1 MKNIIQRIIIF
12 ILVIILV
19 LPLSTSLAYADGY
32 NGTGGGAGGASGS
45 ASGGASEN
53 KCGYRMYVV
62 DKNGNIV
69 SEVID
74 LVVNNTISCDF
85 NIYTTRIGNG
95 IASSSLRKMPA
106 GMPKPYYYSGSS
118 FKGNG
123 TALREWAVTKNASGE
138 QNILELIGDELGE
151 NVYKLF
157 DLSITKDTY
166 YCVLE
171 PITWHDIFS
180 NKPNSVN
187 MGRSAYGTFYNWMQL
202 YDTLGLTKTFTSSI
216 DNDVLGNCMV
226 LQRTELGLTAP
237 ASSSEN
243 FSLSSINGIG
253 YGIHIYSNDD
263 IAQNPDNQTTC
274 DESKLTP
281 HKAPDESEGNYI
293 IVKNYVT
300 SEDGTYTDDGCFS
313 KTEVSNKI
321 KIENESETTGYK
333 VKSWKVTDSTSQQ
346 VTSVNNG
353 TLVWE
358 GNVPGSV
365 KKSGSS
371 TSIVNVEELG
381 GKTVYLL
388 LEKKK
393 ETPPQTENGDFEIS
407 QASLTKR
414 VRFSESS
421 TTNVFNNHS
430 FKWTSEAFSLSSC
443 NGHSYTDNCGN
454 MTNHN
459 DTTNIDGTIN
469 HSADTTYCGG
479 HTDYCSNFKF
489 LDDSITVS
497 IKNESVS
504 EASKILV
511 QTSGWEN
518 VVQNTSASSL
528 SKYWNT
534 FNRTLTSASTLGR
547 SGWDYVCVLWRG
559 EDDLTVAQWKNDE
572 STNNLMSEIGFSVAN
587 IPQGTRKTSDFL
599 STFAAKFTDD
609 SGSNRDLSTKYG
621 ASTASPHSN
630 QICTQTRDYAFKAD
644 SALSLSNIKVN
655 VRVYSGQSTRDN
667 SNGALKK
674 NQAEV
679 GSIKFYPYIKMKYD
693 TYNIPYA
700 NNYSQTAYVLGN
712 YARTLNLRNGVT
724 VRFESEDDNSLE
736 VQSNQWSTHNGLM
749 KNINDLFG
757 TTDNAYK
764 VIPGGAVLS
773 IQNKYDDD
781 AKSKDVKV
789 ITYQCLLEGDGKT
802 QVDYTGLVNGDFTEA
817 TADSNHTATVNSVVE
832 ALKNLKL
839 ELYGNKDAKKEPFS
853 GENISEKKKFNGKSV
868 SSDSK
873 YNWNDFNDLYLNVE
887 EGNTSKEK
895 YVFSADAEGN
905 IRMNGTTILT
915 KGQGVES
922 ISDRTA
928 KVINDKTD
936 VVNQLVKALERNAG
950 DDDSTLWSMTDSKW
964 YNEAFDGVTVYVQ
977 TTVIH
982 TGLWD
987 PMERTTV
994 FDTKLTP
1001 NQSSK
1006 ENIGTSFYVFQMR
1019 TASSSDTYSGEA
1031 NRLGSFMG
1039 VNVFSNV
1046 DLTELYKTDK
1056 WYSSN
1061 VTTQDLK

>member
-1 MKNIIQRIIIF
+1 MKKTIQRIIIF
-12 ILVIILV
+12 ILVVILV

-53 KCGYRMYVV
+53 KTGYRLYVV

-69 SEVID
+69 SDVVD
-74 LVVNNTISCDF
+74 LVTNNTISC
-85 NIYTTRIGNG
+85 NNNMYTTRIGNG
-95 IASSSLRKMPA
+95 TVSRLTLIPS

-123 TALREWAVTKNASGE
+123 TALRTWATDNNTSGH
-138 QNILELIGDELGE
+138 QNIITLIENELGL
-151 NVYKLF
+151 NVANYF
-157 DLSITKDTY
+157 DKSITTDTY
-166 YCVLE
+166 YCILE

-216 DNDVLGNCMV
+216 DNDVLGNCMI
-226 LQRTELGLTAP
+226 LQRNELGLTAP
-237 ASSSEN
+237 ASSSDN
-243 FSLSSINGIG
+243 FSLNNINGVG

-263 IAQNPDNQTTC
+263 LAQNPDDQTTC
-274 DESKLTP
+274 DETQTNP

-300 SEDGTYTDDGCFS
+300 NEDGTYTDDGCFS

-353 TLVWE
+353 ALVWE
-358 GNVPGSV
+358 DNVPGSV

-430 FKWTSEAFSLSSC
+430 FKWTSGAFSLSSC
-443 NGHSYTDNCGN
+443 SGHSYTDNCGN
-454 MTNHN
+454 MTNHSN
-459 DTTNIDGTIN
+459 G
-469 HSADTTYCGG
+469 STYCGG

-497 IKNESVS
+497 VKNESVS
-504 EASKILV
+504 EASNIMV
-511 QTSGWEN
+511 QINGWEN

-528 SKYWNT
+528 AKYWHT

-547 SGWDYVCVLWRG
+547 NNWDYVCVLWRG
-559 EDDLTVAQWKNDE
+559 EDDLTVAQWKNDT

-587 IPQGTRKTSDFL
+587 APQGIRKTSDFL

-630 QICTQTRDYAFKAD
+630 QICTQTRDYTFKAD

-655 VRVYSGQSTRDN
+655 VKVYSGQSNRDS
-667 SNGALKK
+667 SNEELKR

-679 GSIKFYPYIKMKYD
+679 GSITFYPYIKMKYD

-700 NNYSQTAYVLGN
+700 SNYSQTAYVLGN

-724 VRFESEDDNSLE
+724 VRFDSEDDNSLE
-736 VQSNQWSTHNGLM
+736 VVSNQWSTHNTVM
-749 KNINDLFG
+749 SNINKLFD
-757 TTDNAYK
+757 TTDAAYK
-764 VIPGGAVLS
+764 VIPGGAVLG
-773 IQNKYDDD
+773 IQNRDD

-789 ITYQCLLEGDGKT
+789 ITYQCILEGDGKT
-802 QVDYTGLVNGDFTEA
+802 QVDQTGSVNGDFTEA
-817 TADSNHTATVNSVVE
+817 TADSNHTATVSEVVE
-832 ALKNLKL
+832 SLKNLRL
-839 ELYGNKDAKKEPFS
+839 ELFGNKDAKKEPFS
-853 GENISEKKKFNGKSV
+853 GENITKSKTFNNKSI

-873 YNWNDFNDLYLNVE
+873 YNWDDFNDLYINVE
-887 EGNTSKEK
+887 EGNTSTEK
-895 YVFSADAEGN
+895 YVFSTDTEGN
-905 IRMNGTTILT
+905 IRMNNEVILT
-915 KGQGVES
+915 KGQGIEN
-922 ISDRTA
+922 IINRTA
-928 KVINDKTD
+928 KTINDKTD
-936 VVNQLVKALERNAG
+936 VVNQLVKALERNTG
-950 DDDSTLWSMTDSKW
+950 SDNSTTWSSADGKW
-964 YNEAFDGVTVYVQ
+964 YNEAFDGVTVLVS
-977 TTVIH
+977 TTTIN

-987 PMERTTV
+987 PMERSTV
-994 FDTKLTP
+994 FDPKLTP
-1001 NQSSK
+1001 KNTGKSDM
-1006 ENIGTSFYVFQMR
+1006 GTSFYVFQMR

-1061 VTTQDLK
+1061 ITTSDLK

>member
-12 ILVIILV
+12 ILVIILA
-19 LPLSTSLAYADGY
+19 LPLSTNLAYADGY

-53 KCGYRMYVV
+53 KTGYRLYVV
-62 DKNGNIV
+62 DTNGNIV
-69 SEVID
+69 SDVVD
-74 LVVNNTISCDF
+74 LVTNSTISCDK
-85 NIYTTRIGNG
+85 NYRNTRIGNG
-95 IASSSLRKMPA
+95 TASSSLRTMPA

-123 TALREWAVTKNASGE
+123 TALREWAVANNESGH
-138 QNILELIGDELGE
+138 QNIITLIENELGL
-151 NVYKLF
+151 NVANYF
-157 DLSITKDTY
+157 DKSITKETY
-166 YCVLE
+166 YCILE

-216 DNDVLGNCMV
+216 DNDVLGNCMI
-226 LQRTELGLTAP
+226 LQRNELGLKAP
-237 ASSSEN
+237 ASSSDN
-243 FSLSSINGIG
+243 FSLANIDGLG

-263 IAQNPDNQTTC
+263 LGNNTDDQTTC
-274 DESKLTP
+274 DESKSNP

-300 SEDGTYTDDGCFS
+300 NEDGTYTDDGCFS

-353 TLVWE
+353 ALVWE
-358 GNVPGSV
+358 SNVPGSV

-430 FKWTSEAFSLSSC
+430 FKWTSAAFSLTSC
-443 NGHSYTDNCGN
+443 SGHSYTDGCGN
-454 MTNHN
+454 MTNPSN
-459 DTTNIDGTIN
+459 G
-469 HSADTTYCGG
+469 STYCGG

-489 LDDSITVS
+489 LDDSVTVS
-497 IKNESVS
+497 VKNESVS

-528 SKYWNT
+528 SKYWHT
-534 FNRTLTSASTLGR
+534 FNRTLTSASTLSR
-547 SGWDYVCVLWRG
+547 YGWDYVCVLWRG
-559 EDDLTVAQWKNDE
+559 EDNLTVAQWKNDE
-572 STNNLMSEIGFSVAN
+572 STNNLMGSIGFKVAN
-587 IPQGTRKTSDFL
+587 APQGIRKTSDFIN
-599 STFAAKFTDD
+599 TFAAKFSEDI
-609 SGSNRDLSTKYG
+609 GANREVSTKYG
-621 ASTASPHSN
+621 AGTASPHSN
-630 QICTQTRDYAFKAD
+630 QICTQTRDYSFKD
-644 SALSLSNIKVN
+644 DTALSLSNIKVN
-655 VRVYSGQSTRDN
+655 VKVYSGQSNRDN
-667 SNGALKK
+667 SNGELKK
-674 NQAEV
+674 NQAEA
-679 GSIKFYPYIKMKYD
+679 GSITFYPYIKMKYD

-700 NNYSQTAYVLGN
+700 SNYSQTAYVLGK

-724 VRFESEDDNSLE
+724 VRFESEDNGNTLE
-736 VQSNQWSTHNGLM
+736 VQSNQWSTHTSLI
-749 KNINDLFG
+749 KNINSLFG

-764 VIPGGAVLS
+764 VIPGGATLN
-773 IQNKYDDD
+773 IKNRDD

-789 ITYQCLLEGDGKT
+789 ITYQCILEGDGKT
-802 QVDYTGLVNGDFTEA
+802 QVDYTGSVSGDFTEA
-817 TADSNHTATVNSVVE
+817 TANSNHDATVSEVVD

-853 GENISEKKKFNGKSV
+853 GENITKSKTFNGKSI

-873 YNWNDFNDLYLNVE
+873 YNWNDFNDLYINVE

-895 YVFSADAEGN
+895 YVFSTDTEGN

-915 KGQGVES
+915 KGQGIEN
-922 ISDRTA
+922 IINRTA

-936 VVNQLVKALERNAG
+936 VVTQLVKSLERNTG
-950 DDDSTLWSMTDSKW
+950 DDASAIWSMTDKRW
-964 YNEAFDGVTVYVQ
+964 YNEAFDGVTVLVS
-977 TTVIH
+977 TTTIN

-987 PMERTTV
+987 PMERSTV
-994 FDTKLTP
+994 FDPKLTP
-1001 NQSSK
+1001 KNTGKSDM
-1006 ENIGTSFYVFQMR
+1006 GTSFYVFQMR

-1056 WYSSN
+1056 FFSSSI
-1061 VTTQDLK
+1061 TTQDLK

>member
-53 KCGYRMYVV
+53 KTGYRLYVV
-62 DKNGNIV
+62 DTNGNIV
-69 SEVID
+69 SNVVD
-74 LVVNNTISCDF
+74 LVTNSTISCDK
-85 NIYTTRIGNG
+85 NYRNTRIGNG
-95 IASSSLRKMPA
+95 TASSSLKTMPA

-123 TALREWAVTKNASGE
+123 SALRAWAVAKNTSGE
-138 QNILELIGDELGE
+138 QNILQLISNELGE

-157 DLSITKDTY
+157 DLSITKETY
-166 YCVLE
+166 YCILE

-216 DNDVLGNCMV
+216 DNDVLGNCMI
-226 LQRTELGLTAP
+226 LQRNELGLTAP
-237 ASSSEN
+237 ASSSDN
-243 FSLSSINGIG
+243 FSLSSINGLG

-263 IAQNPDNQTTC
+263 LGNNTDDQTTC
-274 DESKLTP
+274 DESKSNP

-300 SEDGTYTDDGCFS
+300 NEDETYTDDGCFS

-353 TLVWE
+353 ALVWE
-358 GNVPGSV
+358 DNVPGSV

-421 TTNVFNNHS
+421 TTNAFNNHS
-430 FKWTSEAFSLSSC
+430 FKWTSGAFSLSSC
-443 NGHSYTDNCGN
+443 SGHSYTDNCGN

-459 DTTNIDGTIN
+459 DTQNADGTTN
-469 HSADTTYCGG
+469 HSGDTTYCGG

-489 LDDSITVS
+489 LDDSVTVS
-497 IKNESVS
+497 VKNESVS
-504 EASKILV
+504 EASKIMV
-511 QTSGWEN
+511 QTSGWQN

-528 SKYWNT
+528 SKYWHT
-534 FNRTLTSASTLGR
+534 FNRTLTSASTLSR
-547 SGWDYVCVLWRG
+547 YGWDYVCVLWRG

-572 STNNLMSEIGFSVAN
+572 STNNLMGSIGFKVAN
-587 IPQGTRKTSDFL
+587 APQGIRKTSDFIN
-599 STFAAKFTDD
+599 TFAAKFSEDI
-609 SGSNRDLSTKYG
+609 GANREVSTKYG
-621 ASTASPHSN
+621 AGTASPHSN
-630 QICTQTRDYAFKAD
+630 QICTQTRDYTFKAD

-655 VRVYSGQSTRDN
+655 VKVYSGQASRDN
-667 SNGALKK
+667 SNGELKK

-679 GSIKFYPYIKMKYD
+679 GSITFYPYIKMKYD

-700 NNYSQTAYVLGN
+700 SNYSQTAYVLGN

-736 VQSNQWSTHNGLM
+736 VQSNQWSTHNSLM

-764 VIPGGAVLS
+764 VIPGGATLN
-773 IQNKYDDD
+773 IKNRDDV
-781 AKSKDVKV
+781 KSKDVKV

-802 QVDYTGLVNGDFTEA
+802 QVDYTGSVSGDFTEA
-817 TADSNHTATVNSVVE
+817 TADSNHKATVNSVVE
-832 ALKNLKL
+832 SLKTLRL
-839 ELYGNKDAKKEPFS
+839 ELFGNKSAKKEPFS
-853 GENISEKKKFNGKSV
+853 GENITKSKKFNGKSI
-868 SSDSK
+868 STDSK
-873 YNWNDFNDLYLNVE
+873 YNWNNFNDLYLNVE

-895 YVFSADAEGN
+895 YVFSTDTEGN
-905 IRMNGTTILT
+905 IKMNDEVILT
-915 KGQGVES
+915 KGQGAES
-922 ISDRTA
+922 INNRTA
-928 KVINDKTD
+928 KTINDKTQ
-936 VVNQLVKALERNAG
+936 VVTQLVKALERNTG
-950 DDDSTLWSMTDSKW
+950 SDNSTTWSMTDKKW

-977 TTVIH
+977 TTAIH

-994 FDTKLTP
+994 FDPKLTP
-1001 NQSSK
+1001 SQSSK
-1006 ENIGTSFYVFQMR
+1006 ENIGNNFYSFQMR
-1019 TASSSDTYSGEA
+1019 TAAYSDLYEGEA
-1031 NRLGSFMG
+1031 NRVGAFMG
-1039 VNVFSNV
+1039 VNVYSNV
-1046 DLTELYKTDK
+1046 NLTELYKTDK
-1056 WYSSN
+1056 FFSSN
-1061 VTTQDLK
+1061 ITTQDLK

>member
-53 KCGYRMYVV
+53 KTGYRLYVV

-69 SEVID
+69 SNVVD
-74 LVVNNTISCDF
+74 LVTNNTISC
-85 NIYTTRIGNG
+85 NNNMYTTRIGNG
-95 IASSSLRKMPA
+95 TVSRLTLIPS

-123 TALREWAVTKNASGE
+123 TALRTWAVANNESGH
-138 QNILELIGDELGE
+138 QNIITLIENELGL
-151 NVYKLF
+151 NVANYF
-157 DLSITKDTY
+157 DKSITKETY
-166 YCVLE
+166 YCILE

-187 MGRSAYGTFYNWMQL
+187 MGRSSYGTFYNWMQL
-202 YDTLGLTKTFTSSI
+202 YNTLGLTKTFTSSI
-216 DNDVLGNCMV
+216 DNDVLGNCMI
-226 LQRTELGLTAP
+226 LQRNELGLKAP
-237 ASSSEN
+237 ASSSDN
-243 FSLSSINGIG
+243 FSLSSINGLG

-263 IAQNPDNQTTC
+263 LGNNTDDQTTY
-274 DESKLTP
+274 DESKGDTP
-281 HKAPDESEGNYI
+281 APPADESDGACT
-293 IVKNYVT
+293 IVKNYRYST
-300 SEDGTYTDDGCFS
+300 DNGSSYTDAGCFDIKNIAS
-313 KTEVSNKI
+313 TI
-321 KIENESETTGYK
+321 KIEDEQSYKVVGYK
-333 VKSWKVTDSTSQQ
+333 ISTTES
-346 VTSVNNG
+346 TNINSL
-353 TLVWE
+353 TWE
-358 GNVPGSV
+358 SSVPGTV
-365 KKSGSS
+365 TQTG
-371 TSIVNVEELG
+371 TTA
-381 GKTVYLL
+381 KTVTLSNSEKCLYVL
-388 LEKKK
+388 LEK
-393 ETPPQTENGDFEIS
+393 TVGNTEGTGDFEIS

-421 TTNVFNNHS
+421 TTNAFNNHS

-443 NGHSYTDNCGN
+443 SGHSYTDNCGN

-459 DTTNIDGTIN
+459 DTTNADGTIN
-469 HSADTTYCGG
+469 HSGDTTYCGG

-489 LDDSITVS
+489 LDDSVTVS

-528 SKYWNT
+528 SKYWHT
-534 FNRTLTSASTLGR
+534 FNRTLTSASTLSR
-547 SGWDYVCVLWRG
+547 YGWDYVCVLWRG

-572 STNNLMSEIGFSVAN
+572 STNNLMGSIGFKVAN
-587 IPQGTRKTSDFL
+587 VPQGIRKTSDFIN
-599 STFAAKFTDD
+599 TFAAKFSEDI
-609 SGSNRDLSTKYG
+609 GANREVSTKYG
-621 ASTASPHSN
+621 AGTASPHSN

-655 VRVYSGQSTRDN
+655 VKVYSGQSSRDN
-667 SNGALKK
+667 SNEALKK

-679 GSIKFYPYIKMKYD
+679 GSITFYPYIKMKYD
-693 TYNIPYA
+693 TYNMPYA

-736 VQSNQWSTHNGLM
+736 VQSNQWSTHNSLM
-749 KNINDLFG
+749 KNINSLFG

-764 VIPGGAVLS
+764 VIPGGATLN
-773 IQNKYDDD
+773 IKNRDD

-789 ITYQCLLEGDGKT
+789 ITYQCLLEGEGKT
-802 QVDYTGLVNGDFTEA
+802 QVDYTGSVNGDFTEA
-817 TADSNHTATVNSVVE
+817 TANSNHTATVSEVVD

-853 GENISEKKKFNGKSV
+853 GENISETKKFNGKSI

-873 YNWNDFNDLYLNVE
+873 YNWDDFNELYLNVE
-887 EGNTSKEK
+887 EGNTSTEK
-895 YVFSADAEGN
+895 YVFSTDTEGN
-905 IRMNGTTILT
+905 IRMNGEVILT
-915 KGQGVES
+915 KGQGIEN
-922 ISDRTA
+922 IINRTA

-936 VVNQLVKALERNAG
+936 VVNQLVKALERNTG

-1019 TASSSDTYSGEA
+1019 TASSSDTYSGEV

-1061 VTTQDLK
+1061 ITTSDLK

>member
-62 DKNGNIV
+62 DTNGNIV

-74 LVVNNTISCDF
+74 LVVNNTISCDI
-85 NIYTTRIGNG
+85 NMYTTRIGN
-95 IASSSLRKMPA
+95 STVNRLTLMPA

-123 TALREWAVTKNASGE
+123 TALRTWAVAKNASGE

-157 DLSITKDTY
+157 DLSITKETY

-180 NKPNSVN
+180 NRPNSVN

-216 DNDVLGNCMV
+216 DNDVLGNCMI
-226 LQRTELGLTAP
+226 LQRNELGLTAP
-237 ASSSEN
+237 ASSSDN
-243 FSLSSINGIG
+243 FSLSSINGVG

-263 IAQNPDNQTTC
+263 IAQNPDDQTTY
-274 DESKLTP
+274 DESKGDTP
-281 HKAPDESEGNYI
+281 APPADESDGAYT
-293 IVKNYVT
+293 IVKNYRYST
-300 SEDGTYTDDGCFS
+300 DNGSSYTDAGCFNIKNIAS
-313 KTEVSNKI
+313 TI
-321 KIENESETTGYK
+321 KIEDEQSYKVVGYK
-333 VKSWKVTDSTSQQ
+333 ISTTESTNINSLTWESSVPDTVTQT
-346 VTSVNNG
+346 G
-353 TLVWE
+353 T
-358 GNVPGSV
+358 
-365 KKSGSS
+365 
-371 TSIVNVEELG
+371 TA
-381 GKTVYLL
+381 KTVTLSNSEKCLYVL
-388 LEKKK
+388 LEK
-393 ETPPQTENGDFEIS
+393 TVGNTEGTGDFEIS

-430 FKWTSEAFSLSSC
+430 FKWTSGAFSLSSC
-443 NGHSYTDNCGN
+443 SGHSYTDGCGN

-459 DTTNIDGTIN
+459 DTTNLDGTTN
-469 HSADTTYCGG
+469 HSGDTTYCGG

-489 LDDSITVS
+489 LDDSVTVS
-497 IKNESVS
+497 VKNESVS

-518 VVQNTSASSL
+518 VVQNNSTSSL
-528 SKYWNT
+528 SKYWHT
-534 FNRTLTSASTLGR
+534 FTRSLTSSSTLSR
-547 SGWDYVCVLWRG
+547 YGWDYVCVLWRG
-559 EDDLTVAQWKNDE
+559 EDDLTVAQWKNDT
-572 STNNLMSEIGFSVAN
+572 STNSLMSSIGFKVAN
-587 IPQGTRKTSDFL
+587 APQGTRKTSDFVN
-599 STFAAKFTDD
+599 TFTAKFSEDT
-609 SGSNRDLSTKYG
+609 GSNREVSTKYG

-655 VRVYSGQSTRDN
+655 VKVYSGQASRDN
-667 SNGALKK
+667 SNEELKK
-674 NQAEV
+674 NQAEA
-679 GSIKFYPYIKMKYD
+679 GSITFYPYIKMKYD

-700 NNYSQTAYVLGN
+700 SNYSQTAYVLGN

-789 ITYQCLLEGDGKT
+789 ITYQCILEGDGKT
-802 QVDYTGLVNGDFTEA
+802 QVDYTGSVSGDFTEA
-817 TADSNHTATVNSVVE
+817 TADANHKSTVNSVVE
-832 ALKNLKL
+832 SLKQLRL
-839 ELYGNKDAKKEPFS
+839 ELFGNKSARKEPFS
-853 GENISEKKKFNGKSV
+853 GENITKSKKFNGKSI

-873 YNWNDFNDLYLNVE
+873 YNWDDFNDIYINVA

-905 IRMNGTTILT
+905 ILMNGTTILT
-915 KGQGVES
+915 KGQGIEN
-922 ISDRTA
+922 IINRTA

-936 VVNQLVKALERNAG
+936 VVNQLVKALERNTG
-950 DDDSTLWSMTDSKW
+950 SDDSTLWSMTDKRW

-1001 NQSSK
+1001 SQSSK
-1006 ENIGTSFYVFQMR
+1006 ESIGNSFYSFQMR
-1019 TASSSDTYSGEA
+1019 TAAYSDLYEGEV
-1031 NRLGSFMG
+1031 NRVGNFMG
-1039 VNVFSNV
+1039 VNVYSNV
-1046 DLTELYKTDK
+1046 NLTELYKTDK

-1061 VTTQDLK
+1061 ITTSDLK

>member
-12 ILVIILV
+12 ILVIVLA

-32 NGTGGGAGGASGS
+32 NGTGGGAGSAGGH

-53 KCGYRMYVV
+53 KSGYRLYVV
-62 DKNGNIV
+62 DANGSIV

-74 LVVNNTISCDF
+74 LVTNNTISCDF

-95 IASSSLRKMPA
+95 TASSSLRTMPA
-106 GMPKPYYYSGSS
+106 GMPKPYYYYSGSS

-123 TALREWAVTKNASGE
+123 SALREWAVANNESGH
-138 QNILELIGDELGE
+138 QNIITLIENELGL
-151 NVYKLF
+151 NVANYF
-157 DLSITKDTY
+157 DKSITKDTY
-166 YCVLE
+166 YCILE

-187 MGRSAYGTFYNWMQL
+187 MGRSGYGTFYNWMQL
-202 YDTLGLTKTFTSSI
+202 YNTLGLTKTFTSSI
-216 DNDVLGNCMV
+216 DNDVLGNCMI
-226 LQRTELGLTAP
+226 LQRNELGLKAP
-237 ASSSEN
+237 ASSSDN
-243 FSLSSINGIG
+243 FNLSSINGVG

-263 IAQNPDNQTTC
+263 LGNNTDNQTTY
-274 DESKLTP
+274 DESKGDTP
-281 HKAPDESEGNYI
+281 APPADESDGACT
-293 IVKNYVT
+293 IVKNYRYST
-300 SEDGTYTDDGCFS
+300 DNGSSYTDAGCFNI
-313 KTEVSNKI
+313 KNIADKI
-321 KIENESETTGYK
+321 VIENEQSYK
-333 VKSWKVTDSTSQQ
+333 VVGWKISNRESTNINSL
-346 VTSVNNG
+346 T
-353 TLVWE
+353 WE
-358 GNVPGSV
+358 SSVPGTV
-365 KKSGSS
+365 TQTG
-371 TSIVNVEELG
+371 TTA
-381 GKTVYLL
+381 KTVQLSNTEKCLYVL
-388 LEKKK
+388 LEKT
-393 ETPPQTENGDFEIS
+393 EGTPEVGDAELEIS

-421 TTNVFNNHS
+421 TTNAFNNHS
-430 FKWTSEAFSLSSC
+430 FKWTSEAFSLTSC

-489 LDDSITVS
+489 LDDSVTVS
-497 IKNESVS
+497 VKNESVS

-572 STNNLMSEIGFSVAN
+572 STNNLMGSIGFKVAN
-587 IPQGTRKTSDFL
+587 APQGTRKTSDFIN
-599 STFAAKFTDD
+599 TFTARFSEDIGA
-609 SGSNRDLSTKYG
+609 NREVSTKYG

-630 QICTQTRDYAFKAD
+630 KLCTQTRDYAFKAD

-655 VRVYSGQSTRDN
+655 VRVYSGQSSRDN
-667 SNGALKK
+667 SNEALKK
-674 NQAEV
+674 NQAEA
-679 GSIKFYPYIKMKYD
+679 GSITFYPYIKMKYD
-693 TYNIPYA
+693 TYNMPYS
-700 NNYSQTAYVLGN
+700 NNYSQTAYVLEN
-712 YARTLNLRNGVT
+712 YARILHLRNGVT

-736 VQSNQWSTHNGLM
+736 VQSNQWSVHNSLM
-749 KNINDLFG
+749 RNINSLFG

-764 VIPGGAVLS
+764 VIPGGATLN
-773 IQNKYDDD
+773 IKNRDD
-781 AKSKDVKV
+781 AKSKDVRV
-789 ITYQCLLEGDGKT
+789 ITYQCVLEGDGKT
-802 QVDYTGLVNGDFTEA
+802 QVDYTGSVNGDFTEA
-817 TADSNHTATVNSVVE
+817 TANSNHKYTVDSVVD

-853 GENISEKKKFNGKSV
+853 GENITKSKAFNNKSI

-873 YNWNDFNDLYLNVE
+873 YNWDNFNDLYINVE
-887 EGNTSKEK
+887 EGNTSTEK
-895 YVFSADAEGN
+895 YVFSTDTEGN
-905 IRMNGTTILT
+905 IRMNDTVILT
-915 KGQGVES
+915 KNQGVES

-928 KVINDKTD
+928 KIINDKTD
-936 VVNQLVKALERNAG
+936 VVNQLVKALERNTG
-950 DDDSTLWSMTDSKW
+950 SDNSTAWSMTDKRW

-1039 VNVFSNV
+1039 VNVFSNA

>member
-1 MKNIIQRIIIF
+1 MKKTIQRIIIF
-12 ILVIILV
+12 ILVILLA
-19 LPLSTSLAYADGY
+19 LPISTSLAYADGY

-74 LVVNNTISCDF
+74 LVVNNTISCDI
-85 NIYTTRIGNG
+85 NMYTTRIGN
-95 IASSSLRKMPA
+95 STVNRLTLMPA

-123 TALREWAVTKNASGE
+123 TALRAWAVANNESGH
-138 QNILELIGDELGE
+138 QNIITLIENELGL
-151 NVYKLF
+151 NVANYF
-157 DLSITKDTY
+157 DKSITTDTY
-166 YCVLE
+166 YCILE

-187 MGRSAYGTFYNWMQL
+187 MGRSGYGTFYNWMQL

-216 DNDVLGNCMV
+216 DNDVLGNCMI
-226 LQRTELGLTAP
+226 LQRNELGLKAP
-237 ASSSEN
+237 ASSSDN

-263 IAQNPDNQTTC
+263 LGNNTDDQTTY
-274 DESKLTP
+274 DESKGDTP
-281 HKAPDESEGNYI
+281 APPADESDGAYT
-293 IVKNYVT
+293 IVKNYRY
-300 SEDGTYTDDGCFS
+300 SNDGGNTYIDAGCYNITNIANKIIVENEQS
-313 KTEVSNKI
+313 YKVVGWKISNK
-321 KIENESETTGYK
+321 ESTNINSLT
-333 VKSWKVTDSTSQQ
+333 
-346 VTSVNNG
+346 
-353 TLVWE
+353 WE
-358 GNVPGSV
+358 SSVPGTITQT
-365 KKSGSS
+365 G
-371 TSIVNVEELG
+371 TTA
-381 GKTVYLL
+381 KTVQLSNTEKCLYVL
-388 LEKKK
+388 LEK
-393 ETPPQTENGDFEIS
+393 TVGNTEGTGDFEIS

-430 FKWTSEAFSLSSC
+430 FKWTSEAFSLTSC

-459 DTTNIDGTIN
+459 DTTNLDGTTN
-469 HSADTTYCGG
+469 HSGDTTYCGG

-489 LDDSITVS
+489 LDDSVTVS

-504 EASKILV
+504 EASKIMV
-511 QTSGWEN
+511 QKHGWEN

-528 SKYWNT
+528 AKYWHT

-547 SGWDYVCVLWRG
+547 NSWDYVCVLWRG

-572 STNNLMSEIGFSVAN
+572 STNKLMSSIGFSVAN
-587 IPQGTRKTSDFL
+587 VPQGTRKTSDFIN
-599 STFAAKFTDD
+599 TFVARFGEDT
-609 SGSNRDLSTKYG
+609 GSNREVSTKYG

-630 QICTQTRDYAFKAD
+630 KLCTQTRDYTFKAD

-655 VRVYSGQSTRDN
+655 VKVYSGQANRDN
-667 SNGALKK
+667 SNGELKK

-679 GSIKFYPYIKMKYD
+679 GSITFYPYIKMKYD
-693 TYNIPYA
+693 TYNMPYA

-736 VQSNQWSTHNGLM
+736 IQSNQWSVHNSLM

-764 VIPGGAVLS
+764 VIPGGATLN
-773 IQNKYDDD
+773 IKNRDD

-802 QVDYTGLVNGDFTEA
+802 QVDQTGSVNGDFTEA
-817 TADSNHTATVNSVVE
+817 TANSNHAATVSEVVD

-853 GENISEKKKFNGKSV
+853 GDNITKSKKFNGKSI

-873 YNWNDFNDLYLNVE
+873 YNWDDFNDLYINVE
-887 EGNTSKEK
+887 EGNTSTEK
-895 YVFSADAEGN
+895 YIFSADAEGN

-928 KVINDKTD
+928 KTINNKTD

-950 DDDSTLWSMTDSKW
+950 NDDSTAWSMTDKRW

-1006 ENIGTSFYVFQMR
+1006 ENIGTSFYSFQMR
-1019 TASSSDTYSGEA
+1019 TAAYSDLYEGEV

-1061 VTTQDLK
+1061 ITTQDLK

>member
-1 MKNIIQRIIIF
+1 MKKTIQRIIIF

-74 LVVNNTISCDF
+74 LVVNNTISCDI
-85 NIYTTRIGNG
+85 NMYTTRIGN
-95 IASSSLRKMPA
+95 STVNRLTLMPA

-123 TALREWAVTKNASGE
+123 TALRTWAVANNESGH
-138 QNILELIGDELGE
+138 QNIITLIENELGL
-151 NVYKLF
+151 NVANYF
-157 DLSITKDTY
+157 DKSITTDTY
-166 YCVLE
+166 YCILE

-216 DNDVLGNCMV
+216 DNDVLGNCMI
-226 LQRTELGLTAP
+226 LQRNELGLTAP
-237 ASSSEN
+237 ASSSDN
-243 FSLSSINGIG
+243 FNLSDINGVG

-263 IAQNPDNQTTC
+263 LGNNTDDQTTC
-274 DESKLTP
+274 DESKGDTP
-281 HKAPDESEGNYI
+281 APPADESDGACT
-293 IVKNYVT
+293 IVKNYRYST
-300 SEDGTYTDDGCFS
+300 DNGSSYTDAGCYNI
-313 KTEVSNKI
+313 KNIADKI
-321 KIENESETTGYK
+321 VIENEQSYK
-333 VKSWKVTDSTSQQ
+333 VVGWKISNQESTNINSL
-346 VTSVNNG
+346 T
-353 TLVWE
+353 WE
-358 GNVPGSV
+358 SSVPGTV
-365 KKSGSS
+365 TQTG
-371 TSIVNVEELG
+371 TTA
-381 GKTVYLL
+381 KTVQLSNTEKCLYVL
-388 LEKKK
+388 LEKT
-393 ETPPQTENGDFEIS
+393 EGTPEVGDAELEIS

-414 VRFSESS
+414 VRFSDYNS
-421 TTNVFNNHS
+421 TKAISTNV
-430 FKWTSEAFSLSSC
+430 FKWTSGAFSLTSC

-459 DTTNIDGTIN
+459 DTTNADGTIN

-489 LDDSITVS
+489 LDDSVTVS
-497 IKNESVS
+497 VKNESVS

-572 STNNLMSEIGFSVAN
+572 STNSLMSNIGFSVAN
-587 IPQGTRKTSDFL
+587 TPQSTRKTSDFL

-630 QICTQTRDYAFKAD
+630 QICTQTRDYTFKAD
-644 SALSLSNIKVN
+644 SALSLSNISVK

-667 SNGALKK
+667 SNGALKQ

-679 GSIKFYPYIKMKYD
+679 GSITFYPYIKMKYD

-712 YARTLNLRNGVT
+712 YARTINLRNGVT
-724 VRFESEDDNSLE
+724 VRFDSEDDNSLE
-736 VQSNQWSTHNGLM
+736 VQSNQWSTHTSLI

-764 VIPGGAVLS
+764 VIPGGATLN
-773 IQNKYDDD
+773 IKNRDD

-789 ITYQCLLEGDGKT
+789 ITYQCILEGEGKT
-802 QVDYTGLVNGDFTEA
+802 QVDQTGSVSGDFTEA
-817 TADSNHTATVNSVVE
+817 TADANHKSTVNSVVE
-832 ALKNLKL
+832 SLKQLRL
-839 ELYGNKDAKKEPFS
+839 ELFGNKSARKEPFS
-853 GENISEKKKFNGKSV
+853 GENITKSKKFNGKSI

-873 YNWNDFNDLYLNVE
+873 YNWDDFNDIYINVA

-915 KGQGVES
+915 KGQGVEN

-928 KVINDKTD
+928 KTINDKTD

-950 DDDSTLWSMTDSKW
+950 DDTSAIWSSDNGKW

-1001 NQSSK
+1001 SQSSK
-1006 ENIGTSFYVFQMR
+1006 ESIGNSFYSFQMR
-1019 TASSSDTYSGEA
+1019 TAAYSDLYEGEA
-1031 NRLGSFMG
+1031 NRVGNFMG
-1039 VNVFSNV
+1039 VNVYSNV
-1046 DLTELYKTDK
+1046 NLTELYKTDK

-1061 VTTQDLK
+1061 ITTSDLK

>member
-53 KCGYRMYVV
+53 KTGYRLYVV

-69 SEVID
+69 SDVVD
-74 LVVNNTISCDF
+74 LVTNSTISCDK
-85 NIYTTRIGNG
+85 NYRNTRIGNG
-95 IASSSLRKMPA
+95 IASSSLRTMPA

-123 TALREWAVTKNASGE
+123 TALREWAVANNESGH
-138 QNILELIGDELGE
+138 QNIITLIENELGL
-151 NVYKLF
+151 NVANYF

-166 YCVLE
+166 YCILE

-187 MGRSAYGTFYNWMQL
+187 MGRSGYGTFYNWMQL

-216 DNDVLGNCMV
+216 DNDVLGNCMI
-226 LQRTELGLTAP
+226 LQRNELGLKAP
-237 ASSSEN
+237 ASSSDN
-243 FSLSSINGIG
+243 FSLANIDGLG

-263 IAQNPDNQTTC
+263 IAQNPDDQTTC
-274 DESKLTP
+274 DESKGDTP
-281 HKAPDESEGNYI
+281 APPADESDGACT
-293 IVKNYVT
+293 IVKNYRYST
-300 SEDGTYTDDGCFS
+300 DNGSSYTDAGCFNIKNIAS
-313 KTEVSNKI
+313 TI
-321 KIENESETTGYK
+321 KIEDEQSYKVVGYK
-333 VKSWKVTDSTSQQ
+333 ISTTES
-346 VTSVNNG
+346 TNINSL
-353 TLVWE
+353 TWE
-358 GNVPGSV
+358 SSVPGTV
-365 KKSGSS
+365 TQTG
-371 TSIVNVEELG
+371 TTA
-381 GKTVYLL
+381 KTVTLSNSEKCLYVL
-388 LEKKK
+388 LEK
-393 ETPPQTENGDFEIS
+393 TVGNTEGTGDFEIS

-421 TTNVFNNHS
+421 TTNAFNNHS
-430 FKWTSEAFSLSSC
+430 FKWTSGAFSLTSC

-459 DTTNIDGTIN
+459 DTTNLDGTTN
-469 HSADTTYCGG
+469 HSGDTTYCGG

-489 LDDSITVS
+489 LDDSVTVS

-504 EASKILV
+504 EASKIMV
-511 QTSGWEN
+511 QKHGWEN
-518 VVQNTSASSL
+518 VVKNTSASSL
-528 SKYWNT
+528 AKYWHT

-559 EDDLTVAQWKNDE
+559 EDDLTVAQWKNSE
-572 STNNLMSEIGFSVAN
+572 PTNFLMSSIGFSVAN
-587 IPQGTRKTSDFL
+587 TPQGTRKTSDFMN
-599 STFAAKFTDD
+599 TFTAKFSEDI
-609 SGSNRDLSTKYG
+609 GANREVSTKYG
-621 ASTASPHSN
+621 AGTASPHSN
-630 QICTQTRDYAFKAD
+630 QICTQTRDYTFKAD
-644 SALSLSNIKVN
+644 TALSLSNIKVN
-655 VRVYSGQSTRDN
+655 VKVYSGQSTRDN
-667 SNGALKK
+667 SNGELKK
-674 NQAEV
+674 NQAEA
-679 GSIKFYPYIKMKYD
+679 GSITFYPYIKMKYD

-700 NNYSQTAYVLGN
+700 SNYSQTAYVLGN
-712 YARTLNLRNGVT
+712 YQRTINLRNGVT

-764 VIPGGAVLS
+764 VIPGGATLN
-773 IQNKYDDD
+773 IKNRDD

-789 ITYQCLLEGDGKT
+789 ITYQCMLEGDGKT

-817 TADSNHTATVNSVVE
+817 TADANHKSTVNSVVE
-832 ALKNLKL
+832 SLKQLRL
-839 ELYGNKDAKKEPFS
+839 ELFGNKSVRKEPFS
-853 GENISEKKKFNGKSV
+853 GENITKSKKFNGKSI

-873 YNWNDFNDLYLNVE
+873 YNWNDFNDLYINVE
-887 EGNTSKEK
+887 EGNTSTEK

-936 VVNQLVKALERNAG
+936 VVNQLVKALERNTG
-950 DDDSTLWSMTDSKW
+950 DDDSTLWSMTDKRW
-964 YNEAFDGVTVYVQ
+964 YNEAFDGITVLVS
-977 TTVIH
+977 TTTIN

-987 PMERTTV
+987 PMERTTI

-1001 NQSSK
+1001 KNTGKSDM
-1006 ENIGTSFYVFQMR
+1006 GTSFYVFQMR
-1019 TASSSDTYSGEA
+1019 TASSSDTYSGEV

-1046 DLTELYKTDK
+1046 DLNELYKTDK
-1056 WYSSN
+1056 WYSSSI
-1061 VTTQDLK
+1061 TTQDLK